1 MEGYYSK
8 KEVMELLGRY
18 KESYERRVI
27 LAAKRNQNALDI
39 AENGLALVN
48 EITDGIRLI
57 KTVYPKY
64 SNEKTQEAKN
74 EQVQSRR

>member
-8 KEVMELLGRY
+8 KEVMELLGHY

-64 SNEKTQEAKN
+64 SNEKPQEAKN